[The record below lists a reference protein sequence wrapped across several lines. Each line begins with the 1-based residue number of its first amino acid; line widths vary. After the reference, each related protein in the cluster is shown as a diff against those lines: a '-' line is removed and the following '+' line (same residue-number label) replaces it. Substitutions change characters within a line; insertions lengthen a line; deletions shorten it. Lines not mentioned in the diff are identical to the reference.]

1 MSITKTATIHFV
13 DKDEDG
19 LYAADPKKQPDA
31 EFIPEIGAKDLMD
44 KDLDDLVIES
54 PCLEII
60 QNSEVIDRVQIIN
73 GMVPGNITRAMNG
86 EHVGTFIYRQ

>member
-1 MSITKTATIHFV
+1 MER
-13 DKDEDG
+13 D
-19 LYAADPKKQPDA
+19 
-31 EFIPEIGAKDLMD
+31 M
-44 KDLDDLVIES
+44 DDLVIER

-86 EHVGTFIYRQ
+86 EHVGTIIYRQ

>member
-1 MSITKTATIHFV
+1 MER
-13 DKDEDG
+13 D
-19 LYAADPKKQPDA
+19 
-31 EFIPEIGAKDLMD
+31 M
-44 KDLDDLVIES
+44 DDLVIER

>member
-1 MSITKTATIHFV
+1 MQR
-13 DKDEDG
+13 D
-19 LYAADPKKQPDA
+19 
-31 EFIPEIGAKDLMD
+31 M
-44 KDLDDLVIES
+44 DDLVIER
-54 PCLEII
+54 PCLEVI

>member
-1 MSITKTATIHFV
+1 MNPSDEIV
-13 DKDEDG
+13 SCEKD
-19 LYAADPKKQPDA
+19 PV
-31 EFIPEIGAKDLMD
+31 
-44 KDLDDLVIES
+44 DLVIER

-73 GMVPGNITRAMNG
+73 GLVPGNITRAMNG

>member
-1 MSITKTATIHFV
+1 MER
-13 DKDEDG
+13 D
-19 LYAADPKKQPDA
+19 
-31 EFIPEIGAKDLMD
+31 M
-44 KDLDDLVIES
+44 DDLVIER

-60 QNSEVIDRVQIIN
+60 QNSEVIDRVQIIS

>member
-1 MSITKTATIHFV
+1 MDTSYE
-13 DKDEDG
+13 KDPVG
-19 LYAADPKKQPDA
+19 
-31 EFIPEIGAKDLMD
+31 
-44 KDLDDLVIES
+44 LVIER

-73 GMVPGNITRAMNG
+73 GLVPGNITRDMNG